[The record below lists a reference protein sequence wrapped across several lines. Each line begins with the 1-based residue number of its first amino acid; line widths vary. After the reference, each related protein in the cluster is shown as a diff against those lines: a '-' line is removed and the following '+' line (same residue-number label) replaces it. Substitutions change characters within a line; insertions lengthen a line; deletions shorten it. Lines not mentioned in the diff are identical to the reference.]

1 MGHDEANTLTFDSVN
16 SNNLEKKQVDS
27 IKEFMSFDSSKFDS
41 LENFQF
47 RYATEFVR
55 KNKNLSSESK
65 DSLGDQDLIEIP
77 KDEHIRKCAIHLLKD
92 DAENDIE
99 FYKLCVNRLVGE
111 KSFKKALALADA
123 AIPHDNI
130 EIVQDILRSLIE
142 TEANTHFPS
151 YYIKRMYDQVQAA
164 EYTIQYLNYLDV
176 DTGIDLLNMC
186 ASQLRYYNGT
196 HAESSSAR
204 DNTKKKV
211 DALHGKICSL
221 LKELE
226 MYKQVLI
233 VAPDE
238 YEGWQKVAQLC
249 RTAPKQVIRTLL
261 GLKQHKLAGRVID
274 STTTNDVGMKI
285 DFETSYIFEL
295 LTVRNQ
301 ESNKSQAFERL
312 EALTA
317 IEAAKVYKRVMAKLM
332 IITQN

>member
-1 MGHDEANTLTFDSVN
+1 
-16 SNNLEKKQVDS
+16 
-27 IKEFMSFDSSKFDS
+27 
-41 LENFQF
+41 
-47 RYATEFVR
+47 
-55 KNKNLSSESK
+55 
-65 DSLGDQDLIEIP
+65 
-77 KDEHIRKCAIHLLKD
+77 
-92 DAENDIE
+92 
-99 FYKLCVNRLVGE
+99 
-111 KSFKKALALADA
+111 
-123 AIPHDNI
+123 
-130 EIVQDILRSLIE
+130 
-142 TEANTHFPS
+142 
-151 YYIKRMYDQVQAA
+151 MYDQVQAA

-233 VAPDE
+233 VAPGE

-274 STTTNDVGMKI
+274 STTTN
-285 DFETSYIFEL
+285 E
-295 LTVRNQ
+295 
-301 ESNKSQAFERL
+301 
-312 EALTA
+312 
-317 IEAAKVYKRVMAKLM
+317 
-332 IITQN
+332 